1 MSRVARG
8 RIPPRLANAVRR
20 PRWTS
25 RVSMAD
31 VLDHREWWRGAVI
44 YQIYPRSFADGNGDG
59 VGDLPG
65 ITARLDYVTGLGAD
79 AIWLSPIFPSPMADF
94 GYDVADYL
102 DVDPLFGTIEDLD
115 LLVAQAH
122 ARGLRVI
129 LDLVPNHTSD
139 EHPWFVDARSSR
151 ESRYRDW
158 YIWRDGRADGSPPNN
173 WQSYFG
179 GSAWEWD
186 ERTAQFYLH
195 LFDRKQPDLNW
206 RNPRVREAIYEVIR
220 FWFDRGI
227 DGLRIDVLWLLV
239 KDAEFRDNP
248 PSPPL
253 RHGEYEWSR
262 YDRPGFEDRP
272 EVHDIVR
279 EMRSVADEYDQR
291 VLIGEIYLPLERL
304 VRYYG
309 EHLSGIH
316 LPFNFGLITIPRWD
330 ATTIAELIERYEA
343 ALPAGAAPNWVLG
356 NHDVPRI
363 ATRAG
368 TAGARL
374 ALMLLLT
381 LRGTATCYYGD
392 EIGLQNANIPPE
404 RISDPQARIGKSRD
418 GARTPMQWDA
428 DDSAGFSSPQIQP
441 WLPLT
446 ADHRERNVDA
456 QDKDPASELNL
467 FRQLV
472 RLRRESPA
480 LAHGSYRAVVAGDH
494 DLLVY
499 VREHQDERDLVA
511 LNFASEPR
519 SLDLRHIGSSSKL
532 LCSTRPDRRNH
543 RLDPLVLDAH
553 EGALLRLQRT

>member
-1 MSRVARG
+1 
-8 RIPPRLANAVRR
+8 
-20 PRWTS
+20 
-25 RVSMAD
+25 MAD

-186 ERTAQFYLH
+186 GRTAQFYLH

-206 RNPRVREAIYEVIR
+206 RNPRVREAIYEVVR

-253 RHGEYEWSR
+253 RPGEYEWSR

-309 EHLSGIH
+309 DHLSGIH

-368 TAGARL
+368 AAGARL
-374 ALMLLLT
+374 ALMLLLS
-381 LRGTATCYYGD
+381 LRGTVTCYYGD
-392 EIGLQNANIPPE
+392 EIGLQNANIPPDRVSDPQA
-404 RISDPQARIGKSRD
+404 RIGSDPQARIGKSRD

-428 DDSAGFSSPQIQP
+428 SDSAGFSPPQIQP

-446 ADHRERNVDA
+446 DDHRERNVDA

-494 DLLVY
+494 DFLVY

-519 SLDLRHIGSSSKL
+519 SLDLRHIGSPSKL